1 MNTVESATRAA
12 CCMLWVT
19 ITIVYRDL
27 SSSIS
32 SSTRSVAIGSSA
44 EQGSSMRITS
54 GSTAIVRA
62 MHSRCCWPPERPIP
76 GSLRRFL
83 TSPHSPTARRDLC
96 TRSRR
101 LSDLVPVNRRPAAT
115 LSKID
120 IVGNGLGFW
129 KTIPIIRR
137 TEVTSTPEP

>member
-1 MNTVESATRAA
+1 M
-12 CCMLWVT
+12 
-19 ITIVYRDL
+19 
-27 SSSIS
+27 
-32 SSTRSVAIGSSA
+32 
-44 EQGSSMRITS
+44 
-54 GSTAIVRA
+54 
-62 MHSRCCWPPERPIP
+62 P

-83 TSPHSPTARRDLC
+83 TSSHSPTARSAWW

-101 LSDLVPVNRRPAAT
+101 LSHLVPVSRSPAAT

-137 TEVTSTPEP
+137 TEVTSTPAP